1 LAQARTEDQ
10 KLPFQQHALA
20 ICPLPVSFPAM
31 RVRDDMDGEMRRIH
45 MQVAM
50 VFGTITSCNLLAG
63 SLYLGVMPWWVPLR
77 CYEDTLG
84 PFTRVRNLQP
94 PLMDRAR
101 YETPDNLWHP
111 LVFPADTPAGQ
122 LQDLGFGL
130 WNWGML
136 AVYEGPLYMKAFAL
150 CVAFVCSLPGL
161 MYVQGKMA
169 RVDDTMGQLP
179 RFIKVPYLLV
189 MPEWLLVL
197 EQLFAAKDYGR
208 KVSPEI
214 LAYMAAF
221 EQQEADQGAKGATA
235 MEEGDL
241 VCATDAA
248 AVAETVSRRRHNA
261 VE

>member
-1 LAQARTEDQ
+1 
-10 KLPFQQHALA
+10 
-20 ICPLPVSFPAM
+20 
-31 RVRDDMDGEMRRIH
+31 MDGEMRRVH
-45 MQVAM
+45 MQVGM
-50 VFGTITSCNLLAG
+50 VFGTMTCFNMLAG
-63 SLYLGVMPWWVPLR
+63 GLYLGVPPWWVPLR

-84 PFTRVRNLQP
+84 PFSRLRNLQP

-111 LVFPADTPAGQ
+111 LVLPADTPLGQ
-122 LQDLGFGL
+122 VQDLGFGF
-130 WNWGML
+130 WNWGVL
-136 AVYEGPLYMKAFAL
+136 AVYEGPLYMKVFAL
-150 CVAFVCSLPGL
+150 WIAFMCHLPGL
-161 MYVQGKMA
+161 MWMQGKLA
-169 RVDDTMGQLP
+169 KFDDTMGQVP
-179 RFIKVPYLLV
+179 SFIRVPYLLV

-197 EQLFAAKDYGR
+197 EQLFAAKGHGR

-221 EQQEADQGAKGATA
+221 EQQDGEQGATA

-248 AVAETVSRRRHNA
+248 AAAETKSRRRHQA